1 MRDRLMNR
9 RAFLQAAGTAAALGF
24 CAGITSGQPRP
35 EKRRPNFVFFLLDDM
50 GWKDLGCFGSSFYET
65 PNTDR
70 LAAEGMRFTNAY
82 AACPVCSPTR
92 ASILT
97 GKYPARLRLT
107 NYIPGTRSGKLLSAE
122 YFHYMKLEEVTLAE
136 ALKEA
141 GYRTYFL
148 GKWHLGNEPYYPE
161 RQGFDVNIAGDHS
174 GAPPTYFYPYRRG
187 TYSLPGLE
195 EGEPGEYL
203 TDRLTDESL
212 KLIERSKSEPFLL
225 YLSFYAV
232 HIPLEAKKEMIARYQ
247 AKAKRLGLQG
257 KARVSRASSPRF
269 EGGPPSTQDPRFL
282 ADEEW
287 PKTAAGDEKWR
298 ATLKTRIVQDH
309 AVYAAMIESVDES
322 VGRVMKKLEE
332 LGIAENTIVFFMSD
346 NGGLA
351 TAEGQPTCNL
361 PLRGGKGW
369 LYEGGIREPMLV
381 KWPGVVKAGSVCDE
395 PVTSTD
401 FYPTMLEMAGL
412 PLKPAQHV
420 DGESMVP
427 LLKSTGRPQRQ
438 ALYWHYPHYSNQ
450 GGKPGGAVRAGDFK
464 LIESYEDGRIEL
476 YNLRADLGEQHDLSA
491 ELPEKT
497 AELRRM
503 LHEWRREVGAMMPP
517 PNPDGKE

>member
-1 MRDRLMNR
+1 MRR
-9 RAFLQAAGTAAALGF
+9 RDFLKVIGAAAWVGSGGIVKGSGLGD
-24 CAGITSGQPRP
+24 GEVRPGPR
-35 EKRRPNFVFFLLDDM
+35 RRPNFVFFLLDDM
-50 GWKDLGCFGSSFYET
+50 GWKDLGCFGSPFYET
-65 PNTDR
+65 PNIDR
-70 LAAEGMRFTNAY
+70 LAAQGMRFTNAY

-92 ASILT
+92 ASIMT

-107 NYIPGTRSGKLLSAE
+107 DWIPGARLGKLRFAE

-141 GYRTYFL
+141 GYRTYFV

-161 RQGFDVNIAGDHS
+161 KQGFDVNIGGNEAGS
-174 GAPPTYFYPYRRG
+174 PPTYFYPYVRG
-187 TYSLPGLE
+187 KRSIPGLE
-195 EGEPGEYL
+195 GGKPGEYL

-212 KLIERSKSEPFLL
+212 KLIEQSKGQPFLL
-225 YLSFYAV
+225 YLSHYAI
-232 HIPLEAKKEMIARYQ
+232 HIPLEARKELAERYK
-247 AKAKRLGLQG
+247 AKAQRLGLEG
-257 KARVSRASSPRF
+257 KPHFATDEDWPR
-269 EGGPPSTQDPRFL
+269 
-282 ADEEW
+282 
-287 PKTAAGDEKWR
+287 TAAGNEKWR
-298 ATLKTRIVQDH
+298 QTLKTRILQDH

-322 VGRVMKKLEE
+322 VGRVMKKLDD
-332 LGIAENTIVFFMSD
+332 LGIADNTIIFFMSD

-369 LYEGGIREPMLV
+369 LYEGGIREPMMV
-381 KWPGVVKAGSVCDE
+381 KWPGVVKPGSVCDE

-412 PLKPAQHV
+412 APKPQQHK
-420 DGESMVP
+420 DGESVVP
-427 LLKSTGRPQRQ
+427 LLKSTGRPKRH

-464 LIESYEDGRIEL
+464 LIEFYEDDRVEL
-476 YNLRADLGEQHDLSA
+476 YNLRADLGEQHDLA
-491 ELPEKT
+491 GEMPEKA

-503 LHEWRREVGAMMPP
+503 LHEWRQEVGAVMPQ
-517 PNPDGKE
+517 PNPNWKE